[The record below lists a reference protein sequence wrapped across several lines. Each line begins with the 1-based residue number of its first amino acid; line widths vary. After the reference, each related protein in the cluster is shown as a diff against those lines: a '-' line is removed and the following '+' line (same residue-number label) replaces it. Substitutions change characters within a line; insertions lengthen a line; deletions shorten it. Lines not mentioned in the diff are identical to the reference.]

1 VKPKPWAVTGRP
13 RVGSGA
19 PGSLLRRHPALLL
32 TGTPADAEVRRLVRE
47 WNPAAVFA
55 VSPAPATSSA
65 PSPTPATSPA
75 PSPAAPTLPATS
87 PGIPAENP
95 THIPPHVEVA
105 EGVRWAGPFRLDPET
120 LVDAGLEP
128 RWTTAYAALC
138 ARGRTRVPDG
148 IDADRIRLR
157 YPHGLPVG
165 TEGVAWSLVTGLA
178 RLLGG
183 AIRLPAESPRAT
195 RSVAVQRV
203 RAQENVYCV
212 YGHEALPWSVLRSVL
227 SLSLPELDRNGAL
240 AANDYCLDR
249 PGGFEVRVR
258 PFSTAGFVP
267 YALRPRTAADWPGTV
282 YSFHCLPQA
291 TDADAERVDA
301 HLRTA
306 ACQLADVVGGLVL
319 DGEGFPLSAA
329 VTAAR

>member
-1 VKPKPWAVTGRP
+1 MTGRP
-13 RVGSGA
+13 RAGTAA

-32 TGTPADAEVRRLVRE
+32 TGTPADAEVRRLLRE
-47 WNPAAVFA
+47 WNPAVALTPPALVPPRVQVPA
-55 VSPAPATSSA
+55 QSPARP
-65 PSPTPATSPA
+65 
-75 PSPAAPTLPATS
+75 TS
-87 PGIPAENP
+87 PGTDPQ
-95 THIPPHVEVA
+95 PPGALAAADVEVA

-120 LVDAGLEP
+120 LADAGLGST
-128 RWTTAYAALC
+128 WTTAYAALC

-148 IDADRIRLR
+148 IDADQIRLR

-178 RLLGG
+178 RRMGG
-183 AIRLPAESPRAT
+183 ATRLPAESPRAT

-212 YGHEALPWSVLRSVL
+212 YGHDALPWSVLRSVL
-227 SLSLPELDRNGAL
+227 CLSLPELDRNGAL

-249 PGGFEVRVR
+249 PGSFEVRVR
-258 PFSTAGFVP
+258 PFQPDGFVP
-267 YALRPRTAADWPGTV
+267 YALRPRAAADWPCTV
-282 YSFHCLPQA
+282 YCFRCLPQA
-291 TDADAERVDA
+291 TDVDAERVDA
-301 HLRTA
+301 QLRGA